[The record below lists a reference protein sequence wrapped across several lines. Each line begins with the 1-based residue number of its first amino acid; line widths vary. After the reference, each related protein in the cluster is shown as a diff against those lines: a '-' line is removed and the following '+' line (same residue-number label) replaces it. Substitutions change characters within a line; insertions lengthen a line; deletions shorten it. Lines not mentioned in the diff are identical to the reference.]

1 MKINKRSYV
10 LVGVSVVALA
20 ITYIV
25 VYRSDV
31 QNLFSKL
38 EEPTTQYVPCSD
50 IVGSVSFDEQQG
62 VFRCRITFG
71 VQDDELILTYDGKQ
85 YLSLERGDTKVM
97 KLVLTDGSENDT
109 MLATSSLYET
119 GTMDRSF
126 GSLSFGDLNGDG
138 YLDMMVKT
146 WTGAYNEGFDYWI
159 YNKEA
164 RSYTKKGS
172 LLGLVN
178 AEFDPSAKTITS
190 YDKGRGM
197 GDLYTKKVF
206 GLDNGAYV
214 LTEEVTQDFV
224 QGKNDQYQRVTTLY
238 KNGKIVSTDT
248 KYFTGGELEKDM
260 NQ

>member
-1 MKINKRSYV
+1 MIKKHTLYFFVGVV
-10 LVGVSVVALA
+10 LVLSIISSLVFFNKKELS
-20 ITYIV
+20 
-25 VYRSDV
+25 RESFEDC
-31 QNLFSKL
+31 
-38 EEPTTQYVPCSD
+38 TQ
-50 IVGSVSFDEQQG
+50 IVGGTPSVSFDEQRG
-62 VFRCRITFG
+62 AFGCRIIFPTAE
-71 VQDDELILTYDGKQ
+71 DELLLRYDGKQ
-85 YLSLERGDTKVM
+85 YISLERGDKKVM
-97 KLVLTDGSENDT
+97 QLALTDGSAGDESA
-109 MLATSSLYET
+109 ATSSLYET
-119 GTMDRSF
+119 GMIDRSF

-138 YLDMMVKT
+138 YQDMMVKT

-164 RSYTKKGS
+164 RSHTKKGS

-178 AEFDPSAKTITS
+178 AEFDPSAKTVTS

-214 LTEEVTQDFV
+214 LTEEVSQDFV
-224 QGKNDQYQRVTTLY
+224 QGKNDQYKRVTTLY
-238 KNGKIVSTDT
+238 KNGKILSTDT